1 VSLLEG
7 RSSLQPTPVGIS
19 GWRRFLV
26 RFDWPLFL
34 TIAALTT
41 IGLLNLYS
49 ATYRTPHSVKFDAQ
63 LIWVGIGLVTLFVV
77 AYLDY
82 RMWHR
87 LAWIGLGCAVALI
100 VAVRLFAEGHGAQRW
115 LHVAVKGFG
124 LGIQPSELAKI
135 AVILALARVL
145 HDRANDGMKGPE
157 TVAALGAIVLPILL
171 IAIQPDLG
179 TSVVVALIVGSV
191 CVLLLRKLW
200 PLAGAGLAAMAAL
213 PLLWDRMHDYQKD
226 RVLAFLDPSA
236 DPTGAGWHTTQSIF
250 AVGSGKVSGKGFL
263 NATQNHFNFLPEY
276 WTDFPFSVWAE
287 EWGFVGS
294 VALLA
299 IFIWL
304 VLWIVNI
311 AVNARDVFGTAVCLG
326 VAAMIFWHVAINVA
340 MVLGMAPVVGLTLP
354 LISYGGSSMLTI
366 FIGLG
371 LVASVSA
378 RRMSFAP

>member
-7 RSSLQPTPVGIS
+7 RSSLEPTPVGLS
-19 GWRRFLV
+19 GFRRFLV

-63 LIWVGIGLVTLFVV
+63 LVWVGVGLTAMFAV

-87 LAWIGLGCAVALI
+87 LAWIGLGGAVLLI
-100 VAVRLFAEGHGAQRW
+100 AVVRLFSVGDGAQRW
-115 LHVAVKGFG
+115 LHVAIKGFS
-124 LGIQPSELAKI
+124 LGGQPSELAKI
-135 AVILALARVL
+135 AIILALARVL
-145 HDRANDGMKGPE
+145 HDRAGDEMKGPDLAIAM
-157 TVAALGAIVLPILL
+157 AAIGFPILL
-171 IAIQPDLG
+171 IAMQPDLG
-179 TSVVVALIVGSV
+179 TAIVTALVIGSVCLLLLRRLWPVGAAAVVAL
-191 CVLLLRKLW
+191 
-200 PLAGAGLAAMAAL
+200 AAL
-213 PLLWDRMHDYQKD
+213 PSLWDRMRDYQKD
-226 RVLAFLDPSA
+226 RVLAFLDPAA

-287 EWGFVGS
+287 EWGFIGS

-304 VLWIVNI
+304 ILWIVNV
-311 AVNARDVFGTAVCLG
+311 AMNARDVFGTAVCLG
-326 VAAMIFWHVAINVA
+326 VAALIFWHVAVNVA

-354 LISYGGSSMLTI
+354 LISYGGSSMLTT

-378 RRMSFAP
+378 RRASFAP